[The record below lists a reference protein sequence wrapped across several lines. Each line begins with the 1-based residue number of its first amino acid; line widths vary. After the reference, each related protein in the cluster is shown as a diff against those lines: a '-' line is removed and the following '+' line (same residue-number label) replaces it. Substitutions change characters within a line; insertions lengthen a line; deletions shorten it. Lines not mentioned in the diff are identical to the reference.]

1 MKLFLTLVM
10 AACYKM
16 GRNMF
21 ALILLFVPAT
31 LFSQN
36 LDIRILRSINSSER
50 LPSDRFF
57 QFISNSDSWLVVGIP
72 VAAGTAGFIKKDD
85 VLFRNACVTLAAVA
99 VNSGITVAL
108 KYTINRDRPF
118 KTYPDITKKSAGR
131 SPSFP
136 SGHTSGAFALAT
148 SLSLSYPK
156 WYIIVPSYTWAGSVG
171 FSRMDLGVHYPS
183 DVLAGAIV
191 GSGCAWLTHYI
202 NKKLIIKSHKEK

>member
-1 MKLFLTLVM
+1 MSEFFKTGIRPIV
-10 AACYKM
+10 
-16 GRNMF
+16 
-21 ALILLFVPAT
+21 LILLFLPTT

-36 LDIRILRSINSSER
+36 LDIRILRSINSSDK

-57 QFISNSDSWLVVGIP
+57 QFVSNSNAWLVIGIP
-72 VAAGTAGFIKKDD
+72 VAAGTAGLIKKDNR
-85 VLFRNACVTLAAVA
+85 LFRNACVTLSAVA
-99 VNSGITVAL
+99 INSGITEAL

-118 KTYPDITKKSAGR
+118 KTYPDITKKSSGG

-156 WYIIVPSYTWAGSVG
+156 WYIIVSSYAWAGTVG

-191 GSGCAWLTHYI
+191 GTGSAWLTYYI
-202 NKKLIIKSHKEK
+202 NKKLIIRSKMKR